1 VSTGLSDYAERVPA
15 RGASVAPS
23 DVLEAANA
31 ISAHPSV
38 DEAVVMYILRLLM
51 RVKPSLALTPVER
64 AIVLGARAVFTELT
78 AVCDALLTLPA
89 AGAPAGAP
97 APAPAA
103 PVPVPTPA
111 PTEAPSGRAR
121 ARQRPTP
128 GGGSLQ

>member
-1 VSTGLSDYAERVPA
+1 LSDYAERVPA
-15 RGASVAPS
+15 RGASVAS
-23 DVLEAANA
+23 ADVLEAANA

-89 AGAPAGAP
+89 AGAPAPTLATPVPAPSPAEAP
-97 APAPAA
+97 A
-103 PVPVPTPA
+103 
-111 PTEAPSGRAR
+111 GRAR